1 MKVVLNPMFDEAR
14 GGLGKIVFRHR
25 GGQTIAGRKP
35 TFAAEP
41 TAEQAAHRERFK
53 QAAGFGK
60 SVMAD
65 SSLRALYQVMAESK
79 DMSVFNAA
87 VADFLTLPSIE
98 SVGLADYHGSIGDPI
113 QIVATDEFGV
123 LSVQVS
129 ILDAAGA
136 TLESGAAVETA
147 TGSGHWTYAGQTAI
161 ATGSYLTIE
170 IIATDRP
177 GGQAST
183 TRNKSI

>member
-1 MKVVLNPMFDEAR
+1 MKIKLNPMFEEAR
-14 GGLGKIVFRHR
+14 GGLGRIVFRHR
-25 GGQTIAGRKP
+25 SGQTIAGRKP

-41 TAEQAAHRERFK
+41 TAEQVAHRERFR

-60 SVMAD
+60 SVVAD

-87 VADFLTLPSIE
+87 VADFLSLPSNE
-98 SVGLADYHGSIGDPI
+98 SVGLADYHGGLGDPI

-123 LSVQVS
+123 VSVQVS
-129 ILDAAGA
+129 LLDAAGA
-136 TLESGAAVETA
+136 ALESGAAVETA
-147 TGSGHWTYAGQTAI
+147 VGSGHWTYTGQTSI
-161 ATGSYLTIE
+161 AAGSYLTIE

-177 GGQAST
+177 GGQATT